1 MSEIQFIVCPECRT
15 KIPISEALTQ
25 QIRQQFEN
33 ELQKKLE
40 DLNRQKAELSV
51 KLEEKEKLLHE
62 TVKRKEKELREKFD
76 RELLD
81 IQKKL
86 KVELEKQARANIEVE
101 LEDLKR
107 QNQEYLEQLQAAQKV
122 ELELRSERRKIEEEK
137 RNIELALARRL
148 DEEREKL
155 IASVQKEFQE
165 RIRLQS
171 LEYEKKLSDMQKALE
186 EAQRKATTKSERFVG
201 ELQEIDL
208 EQRMREFF
216 PYDEIQE
223 VPKGTMGADII
234 QIVKDKTGRVYGKIV
249 WESKRTKT
257 FNYDWISKLKDD
269 VIKAQGN
276 FGILVTYTLPDE
288 IQSFDLKDGVWITN
302 FDNCLQLANV
312 LRMNLFEIKRIER
325 LLEGKEAK
333 MSQIYNYLSSDIF
346 RNKIISVLESYRS
359 MQLQLDK
366 EKKAY
371 MKIWAEREMQIKRM
385 TEGTL
390 SILGDMQGI
399 MGNALPK
406 INDIELP
413 YLDE

>member
-1 MSEIQFIVCPECRT
+1 MSEIQFIVCPECGT

-51 KLEEKEKLLHE
+51 KLEEKEKSLNEILQ
-62 TVKRKEKELREKFD
+62 RKEKELREKFD
-76 RELLD
+76 QELLD

-86 KVELEKQARANIEVE
+86 KSELEKQARANIELE

-333 MSQIYNYLSSDIF
+333 MSQIYHYLSSDLF
-346 RNKIISVLESYRS
+346 RNKIISVLESYKS

-413 YLDE
+413 YLEE

>member
-1 MSEIQFIVCPECRT
+1 MSEIQFIVCPECGT
-15 KIPISEALTQ
+15 EIPISEALTR

-40 DLNRQKAELSV
+40 DLNRQKADLSV
-51 KLEEKEKLLHE
+51 KLEEKEKSINEILQ
-62 TVKRKEKELREKFD
+62 RKEKELREKFD
-76 RELLD
+76 QELLD

-86 KVELEKQARANIEVE
+86 KSELEKQARANIELE
-101 LEDLKR
+101 LEDVKR
-107 QNQEYLEQLQAAQKV
+107 QNQEYLEQMQAARKL
-122 ELELRSERRKIEEEK
+122 ELELRSERRKVEEEK

-165 RIRLQS
+165 RMRLQS
-171 LEYEKKLSDMQKALE
+171 LEYEKKLLDMQKAIE
-186 EAQRKATTKSERFVG
+186 EAQRKANTKSERLIG

-208 EQRMREFF
+208 EQRIREFF

-333 MSQIYNYLSSDIF
+333 MSQIYHYLSSDLF
-346 RNKIISVLESYRS
+346 RNKIISVLESYKS

-413 YLDE
+413 YLEE

>member
-1 MSEIQFIVCPECRT
+1 
-15 KIPISEALTQ
+15 
-25 QIRQQFEN
+25 
-33 ELQKKLE
+33 
-40 DLNRQKAELSV
+40 
-51 KLEEKEKLLHE
+51 
-62 TVKRKEKELREKFD
+62 
-76 RELLD
+76 
-81 IQKKL
+81 
-86 KVELEKQARANIEVE
+86 
-101 LEDLKR
+101 
-107 QNQEYLEQLQAAQKV
+107 
-122 ELELRSERRKIEEEK
+122 
-137 RNIELALARRL
+137 
-148 DEEREKL
+148 
-155 IASVQKEFQE
+155 
-165 RIRLQS
+165 
-171 LEYEKKLSDMQKALE
+171 MQKALE
-186 EAQRKATTKSERFVG
+186 DAQRKATTKSERFVG

-208 EQRMREFF
+208 EQRIREFF

-223 VPKGTMGADII
+223 VPKGTMGADVI

-257 FNYDWISKLKDD
+257 FNYDWIGKLKDD

-288 IQSFDLKDGVWITN
+288 IQNFDLKDGVWVTDFN
-302 FDNCLQLANV
+302 NCLQLANV
-312 LRMNLFEIKRIER
+312 LRMNLFELKRIER

-333 MSQIYNYLSSDIF
+333 MSQIYHYLSSDLF
-346 RNKIISVLESYRS
+346 RNKIISVLESYKA

-406 INDIELP
+406 IADIDLP